1 MKLTADLVAASPSYI
16 NAIKEYELDLSN
28 NHITQLENLGSTRNL
43 YDALNLCTNTVR
55 VLGNFPS
62 LPRLLSIYASDNRIA
77 SIDRTLA
84 SSIPNIRTL
93 VLTGNDLRELS
104 DLEPLREFTQLEHL
118 SVVGNPVASVQW
130 ARLWCVWRFKAL
142 KVLDFE
148 RVTERERKEAQKV
161 FETNGELSALALDIL
176 AVQQTNTFVPGE
188 GLEEEETVDLDKQ
201 QSIAELKARIRSEMA
216 QIEAMDEYI

>member
-43 YDALNLCTNTVR
+43 YDALNICTNTVR
-55 VLGNFPS
+55 ILGNFPS

-77 SIDRTLA
+77 SIDRAIAT
-84 SSIPNIRTL
+84 SIPNVRTL

-104 DLEPLREFTQLEHL
+104 DLEPLREFAHLEYL
-118 SVVGNPVASVQW
+118 SVAGNPVASVTY
-130 ARLWCVWRFKAL
+130 ARLWCVWRFASL

-148 RVTERERKEAQKV
+148 RVTEKERKEALEL
-161 FETNGELSALALDIL
+161 FEVEGELSALALDIL
-176 AVQQTNTFVPGE
+176 AVQKTNTFVPGE
-188 GLEEEETVDLDKQ
+188 GLDEPVDVDKQ
-201 QSIAELKARIRSEMA
+201 QNIAELKARIRSEMA